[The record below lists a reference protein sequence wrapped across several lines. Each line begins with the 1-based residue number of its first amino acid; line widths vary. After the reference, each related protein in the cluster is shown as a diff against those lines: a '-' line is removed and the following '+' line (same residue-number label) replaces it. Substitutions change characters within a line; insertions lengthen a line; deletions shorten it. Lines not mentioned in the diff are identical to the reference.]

1 MSPRLRLGAFAGV
14 LGAVFLVV
22 LLVVARSP
30 GEVRDTVDAAGP
42 IAPPAF
48 VLLGASLT
56 CAFFP
61 FPLIAAASG
70 LLFGVAAGTALS
82 IVAGVLG
89 AVAAFLLARA
99 GAAGAVEEL
108 AGERLAGLQ
117 EAVARRGFVAVLYA
131 RIVPGVPRDL
141 ANYAFGL
148 TRVTLGA
155 YTAATLLGIAPRAFA
170 YTALGGSLGDL
181 DSPESIVAI
190 ALLVALGVLGLVLVR
205 RDLRGG
211 GGAGDDGDR
220 RRPRRE
226 EPA

>member
-1 MSPRLRLGAFAGV
+1 VSPRLRLGAFAGV

-30 GEVRDTVDAAGP
+30 GEVRDTVDSAGA
-42 IAPPAF
+42 IAPLAF
-48 VLLGASLT
+48 VTLGAGLT

-61 FPLIAAASG
+61 FPLVAAASG

-117 EAVARRGFVAVLYA
+117 GAVARRGFVAVLYA

-155 YTAATLLGIAPRAFA
+155 YAAATVLGIAPRAFA

-190 ALLVALGVLGLVLVR
+190 ALLVAMGVLGLVLVR
-205 RDLRGG
+205 RDLRR
-211 GGAGDDGDR
+211 GDGR
-220 RRPRRE
+220 GPRRG

>member
-1 MSPRLRLGAFAGV
+1 VSPRLRLAAFAGV

-22 LLVVARSP
+22 LLLVARSP

-42 IAPPAF
+42 IAPLAF
-48 VLLGASLT
+48 VVIGAGLT

-108 AGERLAGLQ
+108 ASGRLAWVQ

-148 TRVTLGA
+148 TRVSLGA
-155 YTAATLLGIAPRAFA
+155 YSAATVLGIAPRAFA

-181 DSPESIVAI
+181 DSPESVVAI
-190 ALLVALGVLGLVLVR
+190 ALLVAMGILGLVLVR
-205 RDLRGG
+205 RDLRGSRPRD
-211 GGAGDDGDR
+211 AR
-220 RRPRRE
+220 RRDGGE
-226 EPA
+226 AA

>member
-1 MSPRLRLGAFAGV
+1 VSPRLRLAAFAGV
-14 LGAVFLVV
+14 LGVVFVVV
-22 LLVVARSP
+22 LLLVARSP
-30 GEVRDTVDAAGP
+30 DEVRDTVDAAGP
-42 IAPPAF
+42 IAPLAF
-48 VLLGASLT
+48 VVIGAGLT

-99 GAAGAVEEL
+99 GAARAVEEL

-181 DSPESIVAI
+181 DSPESVVAI
-190 ALLVALGVLGLVLVR
+190 TLLVGMGILGLVLVR
-205 RDLRGG
+205 RDLDRTRP
-211 GGAGDDGDR
+211 GDGR
-220 RRPRRE
+220 RRPDGE
-226 EPA
+226 AA

>member
-1 MSPRLRLGAFAGV
+1 VSPRLRLAAFAGV
-14 LGAVFLVV
+14 LVAVFLAV
-22 LLVVARSP
+22 LALVARSP
-30 GEVRDTVDAAGP
+30 GEVRDSVDAAGP
-42 IAPPAF
+42 VAPLAF
-48 VLLGASLT
+48 VVLAAGLT

-61 FPLIAAASG
+61 FPLLAAASG

-108 AGERLAGLQ
+108 AGKRLAGLQ

-170 YTALGGSLGDL
+170 YTALGGSLDDL
-181 DSPESIVAI
+181 SSPEAIIAVVVLVAMAVI
-190 ALLVALGVLGLVLVR
+190 GLLVLRLPGSVR
-205 RDLRGG
+205 DWWSP
-211 GGAGDDGDR
+211 AA
-220 RRPRRE
+220 RRE
-226 EPA
+226 DPR